1 MRTVADPRLVR
12 VAWAYPASLVVP
24 VAGLGVL
31 MLAWPA
37 GFGVGWAMLMG
48 LAGLVGWTLIEYLLH
63 RFMLHRVEPFRAW
76 HFEHHRR
83 AADPIHVPISFS
95 IALVLSMIGLP
106 AVLSGFNGWAVP
118 FAMGLLIGNVLQESV
133 HERLHRREP
142 GSRWLVSLRA
152 LHGYHHFQD
161 EQRAYG
167 TLTGVW
173 DRCFGTA
180 RPPASER

>member
-1 MRTVADPRLVR
+1 MADPLLIRAAL
-12 VAWAYPASLVVP
+12 AYPASLVVP
-24 VAGLGVL
+24 IAGLGVL
-31 MLAWPA
+31 VLTWPA
-37 GFGVGWAMLMG
+37 GIGVGWAMLMG

-83 AADPIHVPISFS
+83 AADPIRVPLSFS

-118 FAMGLLIGNVLQESV
+118 FSMGLLIGNVLQESV

-142 GSRWLVSLRA
+142 GSRWLASLRA

-180 RPPASER
+180 RPPAPER

>member
-1 MRTVADPRLVR
+1 MADPRLVR

-37 GFGVGWAMLMG
+37 GLGVGWAVLMG

-63 RFMLHRVEPFRAW
+63 RFMLHRVEPFRVW
-76 HFEHHRR
+76 HTEHHRH
-83 AADPIHVPISFS
+83 AADPIRVPLSFS
-95 IALVLSMIGLP
+95 LALVLSMMLLP
-106 AVLSGFNGWAVP
+106 ALLSGFDGLAVP
-118 FAMGLLIGNVLQESV
+118 FSIGLLIGNVLQEMV

-142 GSRWLVSLRA
+142 GNRWLVQLQA
-152 LHGYHHFQD
+152 LHGYHHFRD
-161 EQRAYG
+161 TRRAYG

-180 RPPASER
+180 LPSASDR

>member
-1 MRTVADPRLVR
+1 MADPRLVR

-76 HFEHHRR
+76 HVEHHRHADRPDPR
-83 AADPIHVPISFS
+83 APQLQHCAGAEHDGAARACYRGST
-95 IALVLSMIGLP
+95 AGLCR
-106 AVLSGFNGWAVP
+106 LLWA
-118 FAMGLLIGNVLQESV
+118 
-133 HERLHRREP
+133 
-142 GSRWLVSLRA
+142 
-152 LHGYHHFQD
+152 
-161 EQRAYG
+161 
-167 TLTGVW
+167 
-173 DRCFGTA
+173 C
-180 RPPASER
+180 